1 MGEHMATE
9 QNDSKA
15 VTELVPPVPVTIIGT
30 GDGLVTGTKAT
41 TPHDQPN
48 IVVNVVQPVVALA
61 LRFVNVY
68 IGNVVGLLAV
78 GITSHELPASDFYDL
93 LLKCMGLA
101 VAGAVV
107 LTLKDV
113 VTVTAK
119 LEQKYPLL
127 TGSV

>member
-1 MGEHMATE
+1 MATE
-9 QNDSKA
+9 ENGGKA
-15 VTELVPPVPVTIIGT
+15 VTEMVAPVPITIIGT

-48 IVVNVVQPVVALA
+48 IVVNVVQPLVALFF
-61 LRFVNVY
+61 RFINVY
-68 IGNVVGLLAV
+68 IGNVVGLVTV
-78 GITSHELPASDFYDL
+78 GMTSNELPASDFGHL

-107 LTLKDV
+107 LSLKDI
-113 VTVTAK
+113 VTVTAN

>member
-1 MGEHMATE
+1 MATE
-9 QNDSKA
+9 QNDNKA
-15 VTELVPPVPVTIIGT
+15 VTEIKPPVPVTIIGT
-30 GDGLVTGTKAT
+30 GDGLVPGTKAI

-48 IVVNVVQPVVALA
+48 IVVNVVQPIVALFF
-61 LRFVNVY
+61 RFVNVY

-78 GITSHELPASDFYDL
+78 GMTSSELPAADFGHL

-101 VAGAVV
+101 IAGSVV
-107 LTLKDV
+107 LLLKDV
-113 VTVTAK
+113 VTISQK